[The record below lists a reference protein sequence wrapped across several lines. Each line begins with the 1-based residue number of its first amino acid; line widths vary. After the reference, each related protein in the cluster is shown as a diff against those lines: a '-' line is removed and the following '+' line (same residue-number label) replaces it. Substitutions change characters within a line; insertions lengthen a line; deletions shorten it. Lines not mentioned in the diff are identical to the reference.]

1 MNQIALQRTVA
12 DMIAEY
18 DAKAAILLDEAAT
31 FEAACRRAQT
41 AACVG
46 GVYGGDIFW
55 RDSPGIDE
63 KAMKKALLISGW
75 KAIYSRLQIDRIA
88 TAKDKALWER
98 TIADPPPL
106 TAENAVATFG
116 DYLLRSRFHIL
127 RGLAEAFSG
136 LDPAYRSHLKVK
148 IGRDK
153 LPKRVII
160 GSVGYSGSYGREK
173 LLNVLNALA
182 TYRGQPL
189 VEHCEL
195 RALDDMHSSFN
206 PLAGEVVLDGTH
218 GQKEAG
224 KEAPAYPNRGVRIK
238 KFANG
243 NAHIFFDPA
252 ALLDIN
258 RALAEFYGDVLP
270 DAEGEE
276 PGKAPS
282 TAVAK
287 DLQFYPTPTAVIDKM
302 LYAIGLTDMR
312 EVPSA
317 RQSDYHTLRVLEPS
331 CGDGRIMDAVRAR
344 GHAVLGFEVHAG
356 RAAEART
363 KGHAVVTG
371 DFLEQPPTGDFSL
384 VVMNPPFYGRHYIHH
399 VRHALKFLKPGGR
412 LITVLPASAWYD
424 HGELKGEWR
433 DLPVAS
439 FADSGTN
446 IPTGMLVMRADGR
459 DE

>member
-18 DAKAAILLDEAAT
+18 DAKAAVLTDEAAA
-31 FEAACRRAQT
+31 FEVACRRAQM
-41 AACVG
+41 AVCIG
-46 GVYGGDIFW
+46 GVYGGEIFW
-55 RDSPGIDE
+55 RGAPSLDE
-63 KAMKKALLISGW
+63 KAMKKAILVSGW

-98 TIADPPPL
+98 TIAEPPPL

-136 LDPAYRSHLKVK
+136 LDPAYRSHLKVR

-189 VEHCEL
+189 VDHREL
-195 RALDDMHSSFN
+195 RALDDLHSSFN
-206 PLAGEVVLDGTH
+206 PLSGEVVLDGTH
-218 GQKEAG
+218 GLRENG

-243 NAHIFFDPA
+243 NAHIFFDPV

-276 PGKAPS
+276 PSKAPS

-287 DLQFYPTPTAVIDKM
+287 DLQFYPTPQAVIDEM
-302 LYAIGLTDMR
+302 LHEIGLLDTR
-312 EVPSA
+312 EIAPA
-317 RQSDYHTLRVLEPS
+317 YRTGYHPLRVLEPS
-331 CGDGRIMDAVRAR
+331 CGDGRIMDAIRKR
-344 GHAVLGFEVHAG
+344 GHIPLGFEVHAG
-356 RAAEART
+356 RAAKARS

-371 DFLEQPPTGDFSL
+371 NFLEQPPTGDFSL
-384 VVMNPPFYGRHYIHH
+384 VMMNPPFYGRHYVHH
-399 VRHALKFLKPGGR
+399 VRHALKFLEPGGR
-412 LITVLPASAWYD
+412 LVTVLPASAWYD

-439 FADSGTN
+439 FSESGTN
-446 IPTGMLVMRADGR
+446 IPTGLLIIKADGR
-459 DE
+459 Q